1 FDPELVAE
9 SEVDL
14 PIQVNG
20 KLRDVVTVPA
30 GLSEIEIEQIVL
42 SRDKI
47 RAQLEGHDV
56 VRVIQ
61 VPGRLVNVV
70 IKPRS

>member
-1 FDPELVAE
+1 MDTIE
-9 SEVDL
+9 L

-42 SRDKI
+42 ARDKI
-47 RAQLEGHDV
+47 RAQLEGHEI

-70 IKPRS
+70 VRAR